1 VPEGRKLF
9 SFMAIVKINTL
20 GTSILL
26 VEQNVLY
33 ALEIA
38 NRGYVVE
45 TGRTVLQG
53 TSAELSSNE
62 ELRTAYL
69 GL

>member
-1 VPEGRKLF
+1 
-9 SFMAIVKINTL
+9 MAIVKINTL

-53 TSAELSSNE
+53 TSAELSSSE

>member
-1 VPEGRKLF
+1 
-9 SFMAIVKINTL
+9 MAIVKINTL

-38 NRGYVVE
+38 NRG
-45 TGRTVLQG
+45 
-53 TSAELSSNE
+53 
-62 ELRTAYL
+62 
-69 GL
+69 